1 MKTCTQCGER
11 KPLESFQREPSRN
24 RYTSACKACIAAG
37 KAKYW
42 EKQRQKQ
49 EAARFAAAIGQPPC
63 DGCFRRERCAVQP
76 VPCWRFDVYVETG
89 KAA

>member
-1 MKTCTQCGER
+1 MKTCTQCEQD
-11 KPLESFQREPSRN
+11 KPLEEFPWEPSRN
-24 RYTSACKACIAAG
+24 RYGSACRPCLAAG

-42 EKQRQKQ
+42 ERQRQKQ
-49 EAARFAAAIGQPPC
+49 DAARFAAAIGQPPC

>member
-1 MKTCTQCGER
+1 MKTCTQCEQDQ
-11 KPLESFQREPSRN
+11 PLEEFPWEPSRN
-24 RYTSACKACIAAG
+24 RYSSACRPCLAAG

-49 EAARFAAAIGQPPC
+49 DAARYAAAIGQPPC

-76 VPCWRFDVYVETG
+76 VPCHRFDHYVHTG